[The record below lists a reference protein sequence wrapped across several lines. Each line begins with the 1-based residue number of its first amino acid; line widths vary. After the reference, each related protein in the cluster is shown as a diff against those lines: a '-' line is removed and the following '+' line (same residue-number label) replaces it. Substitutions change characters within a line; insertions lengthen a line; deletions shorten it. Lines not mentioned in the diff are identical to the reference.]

1 MYDHNISKQMIID
14 GAKEIGL
21 HEFINSLPSA
31 YEYVIG
37 ERGINLSVGQRQL
50 IAFLRVYVRNSKIL
64 ILDEATS
71 SIDSKTEQLL
81 QNALRRIST
90 NRTTIIIA
98 HRLSTILHADK
109 IIFLNDGK
117 IVESGTHT
125 ELIAQK
131 GMYYKMY
138 SSQTT

>member
-1 MYDHNISKQMIID
+1 MFGRYIWVDR
-14 GAKEIGL
+14 
-21 HEFINSLPSA
+21 FWVSL
-31 YEYVIG
+31 
-37 ERGINLSVGQRQL
+37 L
-50 IAFLRVYVRNSKIL
+50 VRL
-64 ILDEATS
+64 LLATS

-117 IVESGTHT
+117 IAESGTHT

-138 SSQTT
+138 SSQTS

>member
-1 MYDHNISKQMIID
+1 MIID

-125 ELIAQK
+125 ELIAQRNVL
-131 GMYYKMY
+131 
-138 SSQTT
+138 